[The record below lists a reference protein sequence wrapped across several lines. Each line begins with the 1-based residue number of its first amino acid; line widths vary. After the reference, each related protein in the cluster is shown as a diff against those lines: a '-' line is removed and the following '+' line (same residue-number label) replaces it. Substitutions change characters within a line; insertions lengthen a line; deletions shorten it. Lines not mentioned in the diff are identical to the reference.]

1 MKCDLCGRETDKN
14 YFDDAWTIFC
24 ADCAKSSGMLGG
36 ARARDFIAE
45 QANPPKQDFDFVV
58 KNNVQHYLDGII
70 TAQELAEN
78 IATLHNNKNKTLE
91 NILNSALQREI
102 TTEIG
107 HQPDKDEMRVCVDYI
122 KNYAQTSEQ
131 VDLTGVCIAIM
142 QARKECFKQC
152 EDCGDYYLAKDMNTE
167 YGYCLTCKPH
177 CPEK

>member
-1 MKCDLCGRETDKN
+1 MN
-14 YFDDAWTIFC
+14 
-24 ADCAKSSGMLGG
+24 
-36 ARARDFIAE
+36 
-45 QANPPKQDFDFVV
+45 NKQDFDFVV

-122 KNYAQTSEQ
+122 KNYAQTLS
-131 VDLTGVCIAIM
+131 LIHI
-142 QARKECFKQC
+142 
-152 EDCGDYYLAKDMNTE
+152 
-167 YGYCLTCKPH
+167 
-177 CPEK
+177 